1 MTNRSN
7 DQIFTRTRPMLM
19 GLAYRILGSHHD
31 AEDVVQDVYE
41 TWLTKAADDTIQKPE
56 NWLAL
61 ACSRK
66 AIDRLRA
73 RKRQRETYP
82 GEWLPEPVR
91 TDQEESA
98 EHQILLSESLTTAFL
113 LVLEKL
119 TPKERAAY
127 LLRDVFQ
134 TDYQD
139 IAELLAIEAT
149 TCRQLVSRA
158 RKRLTQERDHKAP
171 PPRQQKQLVSAFHQ
185 AITDGN
191 MDGLRSLLAAD
202 VSLYADAGGKATSI
216 SKPVFGAKAVG
227 KFFDKVLL
235 PIWQESNGILAD
247 IELNGQPGLT
257 LHIDGKL
264 DSAITFAFDS
274 NRQVEGIFIIRNPD
288 KLTRLDRTVP
298 LT

>member
-1 MTNRSN
+1 MTNPFN
-7 DQIFTRTRPMLM
+7 DAIFTKTRPMLM

-41 TWLTKAADDTIQKPE
+41 TWLTKAATESIQKPE
-56 NWLAL
+56 NWLTL
-61 ACSRK
+61 ACSRR

-73 RKRQRETYP
+73 RKRQREAYP

-91 TDQEESA
+91 TNRDETV

-119 TPKERAAY
+119 NPKERAAY

-139 IAELLAIEAT
+139 IADLLEIEAT

-158 RKRLTQERDHKAP
+158 RKHLTEERGQHGPAP
-171 PPRQQKQLVSAFHQ
+171 HQRKQLVSAFHQ
-185 AITDGN
+185 AIANGN
-191 MDGLRSLLAAD
+191 MKHLRSLLAAD
-202 VSLYADAGGKATSI
+202 ISLHADAGGKASAI
-216 SKPVFGAKAVG
+216 SKPIFGAKAVG

-235 PIWQESNGILAD
+235 PIWSENDCILRQT
-247 IELNGQPGLT
+247 ELNGQTALT
-257 LHIDGKL
+257 LHMDGKL
-264 DSAITFAFDS
+264 NSAITLAFDPD
-274 NRQVEGIFIIRNPD
+274 NRIKGIYIMRNPD
-288 KLTRLDRTVP
+288 KLARLDRPAP
-298 LT
+298 LA